1 MDTKC
6 FQLLYEQGYRFATD
20 DSDVDEIDGYELVEL
35 DDVWLRKL
43 LNGEEHIAFYNDEG
57 DARLYRL
64 AKPHQI
70 STGDVIHK
78 LTGLLSTS
86 VDVETVRDAFA
97 VFNSAIGGKR
107 CFVPSGEVDNTLSA
121 DPFFYDSNHLVKF
134 ALAFVLNHQ
143 ERRLEKDLGDLV
155 VFLTEISKTNGYH
168 PKANSYSK
176 ETLSLLLW
184 NLAEFV
190 SKDGSLPKELAEFY
204 LESLTKLAQEG
215 DYRSVRMAGYEFY
228 EGTNGFGVNPH
239 RALELL
245 TKAYEMEED
254 PEIAR
259 TLGYIYYY
267 GMASDGVPQGDKA
280 FQYFSIGHNAGGYY
294 EATYKLADCYIK
306 GYGTPICHEAAF
318 RLVSGIYDQ
327 TLSHYLSGGDFSK
340 FADVALRLGSYY
352 RNGVFVKKNLEK
364 SYAYYLEARAAIRSR
379 LAVGEYIG
387 DRGVAARIASAIADL
402 ERQLDREVKRQIKNG
417 GYLIPNISGDYHR
430 CVIEYERADEFHLRI
445 TLRSGSNESML
456 FLEPSL
462 GLCERTKEITLL
474 LAGNYDDEVM
484 AKLSDLKP
492 TELLLGGEEPYAVFL
507 NKDGSDWLMN
517 RIEEAIYY
525 PTSIKEL
532 AHRYV
537 LVSVEFYPGS
547 KIYEYLSTKDTVR
560 EGDVLE
566 VVFGGEKKRV
576 RVKNI
581 HLCYEDELPLPLAK
595 MGVAE

>member
-1 MDTKC
+1 MEMKR

-43 LNGEEHIAFYNDEG
+43 LSGEEHIAFYNDEG

-70 STGDVIHK
+70 SAGDVIHT

-97 VFNSAIGGKR
+97 VFDSAIGGKR
-107 CFVPSGEVDNTLSA
+107 CFVPSGEVDNTLGA

-168 PKANSYSK
+168 PKTNFYSK
-176 ETLSLLLW
+176 ETFSLLLW

-204 LESLTKLAQEG
+204 LESLAKLAQEG

-228 EGTNGFGVNPH
+228 EGTNGFEANPH

-254 PEIAR
+254 PDIAR

-267 GMASDGVPQGDKA
+267 GRTSGGVPQGDKA

-294 EATYKLADCYIK
+294 EATYKLADCYIE

-318 RLVSGIYDQ
+318 RLVSGIYGE
-327 TLSHYLSGGDFSK
+327 TLSHYLSGEDFTK

-352 RNGVFVKKNLEK
+352 RDGVFVKKNLQEA
-364 SYAYYLEARAAIRSR
+364 YAYYLEARAAIRSR
-379 LAVGEYIG
+379 LAAGEYIG
-387 DRGVAARIASAIADL
+387 DRGVAAGIASAIVGL
-402 ERQLDREVKRQIKNG
+402 ESQLGRKTERQIKNG
-417 GYLIPNISGDYHR
+417 GYLIPNISEDYHR
-430 CVIEYERADEFHLRI
+430 CVIEYERADESHLRV

-462 GLCERTKEITLL
+462 GLCERAKEITLL

-484 AKLSDLKP
+484 EKLADLKP
-492 TELLLGGEEPYAVFL
+492 TELLLGGEEPNAIFL
-507 NKDGSDWLMN
+507 NEDGSDWLLN
-517 RIEEAIYY
+517 RVEEAIYY
-525 PTSIKEL
+525 PTTIKEL
-532 AHRYV
+532 AHRYA

-547 KIYEYLSTKDTVR
+547 KTYDYLSSKDAVK
-560 EGDVLE
+560 EGDVLRIVSRGE
-566 VVFGGEKKRV
+566 EKKV
-576 RVKNI
+576 RVKSVR
-581 HLCYEDELPLPLAK
+581 LCYEDELPLPLSKMSIAK
-595 MGVAE
+595 